1 VQRNITNQLIRPQLA
16 ALLATAYWGVRF
28 TMCHILKLA
37 IITFFLAGCTSLGGF
52 VESRAP
58 DEKFIDITGGIDR
71 SFSYKFK
78 VEYRTTTEL
87 NQCTTYHL
95 ALGKRIAQQFEFDYY
110 PDIKG
115 STYSVRLP
123 LQELEPNTPCNWKP
137 VMAFLC
143 VNSAG
148 KEPTS
153 CSSIFSFRG
162 LQDIGSVTTIECS
175 KSNFCFDSKSNV
187 GSGAIDEFNRKY
199 QVDIVAK

>member
-1 VQRNITNQLIRPQLA
+1 MVFPLRLRLHYKVA
-16 ALLATAYWGVRF
+16 RVGGVRF
-28 TMCHILKLA
+28 TMRHILKLA
-37 IITFFLAGCTSLGGF
+37 IITLLLVGCSSLGGF
-52 VESRAP
+52 VESSAP
-58 DEKFIDITGGIDR
+58 DANFIDITGGIDR

-87 NQCTTYHL
+87 NQCKTYHL

-148 KEPTS
+148 EEPTS
-153 CSSIFSFRG
+153 CTSIFSFRG
-162 LQDIGSVTTIECS
+162 VQDIGSVTKIECTN
-175 KSNFCFDSKSNV
+175 SNFCSDSESNV
-187 GSGAIDEFNRKY
+187 GSGAINEFNRTY